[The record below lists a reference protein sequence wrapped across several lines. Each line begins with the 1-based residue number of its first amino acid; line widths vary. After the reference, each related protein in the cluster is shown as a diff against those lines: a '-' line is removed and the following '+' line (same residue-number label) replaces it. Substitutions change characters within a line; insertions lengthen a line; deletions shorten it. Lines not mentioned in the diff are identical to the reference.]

1 MLAMSQQNT
10 YYFEV
15 IQAILV
21 LRVQF
26 LTLRNVTSCGEY
38 MKRHKLPEANYL
50 SFRNFFKRRLF
61 PIPDRQEQLAPL
73 VTLGKL
79 YRSWKIQT
87 AGSQKQLSILNPP

>member
-38 MKRHKLPEANYL
+38 MKRHISYL
-50 SFRNFFKRRLF
+50 KPTTFHSETSSKEDYSLF
-61 PIPDRQEQLAPL
+61 LT
-73 VTLGKL
+73 V
-79 YRSWKIQT
+79 RSNW
-87 AGSQKQLSILNPP
+87 LH